1 MKGKVEGS
9 SPLVPT
15 IQFVLEPDSLRERV
29 RVRFLFIGSSAEG
42 LHSALNEQRQG
53 IIMAMVSCLLLCGIK
68 FALCELGRPP
78 ILAYWGQSLRTC
90 VPGACTPLT
99 RCNTLDFVPKSVC
112 QGAKP
117 LRIPAERVRT
127 YAEKWQN
134 FTISGCSFI
143 GEYGILGLVQ
153 QIRI

>member
-1 MKGKVEGS
+1 MRKGSGTFFVYGRFCGGS
-9 SPLVPT
+9 TQSSKQEKAGYHHDGGILP
-15 IQFVLEPDSLRERV
+15 FVLRDQV
-29 RVRFLFIGSSAEG
+29 RLVRTWSPPY
-42 LHSALNEQRQG
+42 
-53 IIMAMVSCLLLCGIK
+53 MAH
-68 FALCELGRPP
+68 
-78 ILAYWGQSLRTC
+78 WGQSLHTC
-90 VPGACTPLT
+90 VPGRACTPLT

-117 LRIPAERVRT
+117 IRIPAERVRT

-153 QIRI
+153 QIRS

>member
-1 MKGKVEGS
+1 M
-9 SPLVPT
+9 
-15 IQFVLEPDSLRERV
+15 
-29 RVRFLFIGSSAEG
+29 
-42 LHSALNEQRQG
+42 
-53 IIMAMVSCLLLCGIK
+53 
-68 FALCELGRPP
+68 
-78 ILAYWGQSLRTC
+78 
-90 VPGACTPLT
+90 
-99 RCNTLDFVPKSVC
+99 C

-153 QIRI
+153 QIRILKRSVMTMIFDFEPWQLDIDIDLTKQLYRSCKGDFVWVEKK